1 MEKIIKLKEIL
12 NKKIGQRE
20 LLLKS
25 KNEQQ
30 VFLRKYKREQI
41 NIECAQRI
49 IQEVAKQTQ
58 KEIKLYI
65 SNLVSLAL
73 ATVYDDPYTF
83 DLDFIEKRGRTEA
96 VPYFIRNGKLYLPG
110 KETGGGP
117 VDIASFALRLSLWCL
132 NKSAS
137 TFILDEPF
145 GDLDEEAIPRTI
157 ELLKKLSKKFNMQFI
172 IITHNKELA
181 RLANREFVIRKHEN
195 VCLSN

>member
-30 VFLRKYKREQI
+30 NLLRKYKREQI

-73 ATVYDDPYTF
+73 ATVYDDPYMF

-96 VPYFIRNGKLYLPG
+96 VPYFIRNEKVYLPG

-181 RLANREFVIRKHEN
+181 RLADREFIIKKQEN
-195 VCLSN
+195 VHN